1 MERQNIEIPFASI
14 QKPPVL
20 FQKKKYLSP
29 PIKENIGCVRPVI
42 DPIEKAN
49 KYV

>member
-1 MERQNIEIPFASI
+1 MERQNIEIPFVSI

-29 PIKENIGCVRPVI
+29 PIKENVAYVKPVI